1 VAHEDSAAP
10 DEWPAN
16 GGNGGNGANG
26 VGADGTGGI
35 QGDADGTGGTQGDA
49 DGTGG
54 TQGDAL
60 RASEQRF
67 GREFGRAPL
76 GLVTA
81 SLSAG
86 RRCAYLA
93 VNDTYCELTGYPRA
107 ELDGTDFLGSFFPED
122 QSALEV
128 LIADALSGVTGQ
140 IGSDARLV
148 RRDGELVWAHLTGS
162 VIRPPAAEPYLAIF
176 VEDITAAE
184 QARAELQRLQRE
196 LQRSRRLASLG
207 QLVGGISHDFSN
219 TLTVI
224 ANYASLVRDE
234 VTVAETTESVARWRH
249 VRLDV
254 EQIEEAAERSKRLV
268 KHLLAFS
275 RREEA
280 EPVLLDLGLTISD
293 AAELL
298 TEVLGEHV
306 PVVTRQVHGLWPVQ
320 ADPGLLK
327 QAIVNIA
334 LNARDAMPG
343 GGQVTVDT
351 MNIDMDD
358 PPADW
363 QDATDLA
370 ELLPGRYVAFR
381 VTDTGTGMDAAT
393 AERAFEPFF
402 STKSGD
408 RAAGLGLPAV
418 YRFAAQA
425 GGKAWLRSELGRG
438 TTITVVLP
446 AAAGSGSPGTAHAVR
461 PSELSQVLVIDDE
474 AAIREVAHRV
484 LTSAGYQV
492 MTAANGSEALGLLRD
507 GKIAADLVLAD
518 VVMPGMTGPAFA
530 AQARAM
536 CPGLPVLFM
545 SGYEQQEATAEDW
558 PGPGAQVIGKPFSR
572 AALLARVTQML
583 TADADPGASVLP
595 RQRGRSESWPP
606 GSRAQAEHPAQAE
619 PW

>member
-1 VAHEDSAAP
+1 VGHEDNAAP
-10 DEWPAN
+10 DERPADGANRANRAN
-16 GGNGGNGANG
+16 GGNRANG
-26 VGADGTGGI
+26 DGADGT
-35 QGDADGTGGTQGDA
+35 T
-49 DGTGG
+49 G

-76 GLVTA
+76 GVVAA
-81 SLSAG
+81 SLGAG
-86 RRCAYLA
+86 RRWACLA

-107 ELDGTDFLGSFFPED
+107 ELDGTDLLGSFFPED
-122 QSALEV
+122 QPALEA
-128 LIADALSGVTGQ
+128 LIAGALSGATDK
-140 IGSDARLV
+140 IGADGRLV
-148 RRDGELVWAHLTGS
+148 RRDGELVWVHLTGS
-162 VIRPPAAEPYLAIF
+162 VIRPAAGEPYLAIF

-184 QARAELQRLQRE
+184 QARAELKRLQRE

-234 VTVAETTESVARWRH
+234 VTVAETTESAARWRH

-254 EQIEEAAERSKRLV
+254 EQIEEAAERSKRLI
-268 KHLLAFS
+268 KHLLAFT
-275 RREEA
+275 RREETA
-280 EPVLLDLGLTISD
+280 PVLLDLSQMISD
-293 AAELL
+293 ATGLL

-306 PVVTRQVHGLWPVQ
+306 PVVTRQADNLWPVQ

-334 LNARDAMPG
+334 LNARDAMAG
-343 GGQVTVDT
+343 GGQVTIDA

-358 PPADW
+358 LPADW
-363 QDATDLA
+363 PDVTDLA
-370 ELLPGRYVAFR
+370 ELLPGRYVGFR
-381 VTDTGTGMDAAT
+381 ITDTGTGMDAAT

-402 STKSGD
+402 TTKSGD
-408 RAAGLGLPAV
+408 RAPGLGLPAV
-418 YRFAAQA
+418 HRFAAQA

-438 TTITVVLP
+438 TTVTVVLP
-446 AAAGSGSPGTAHAVR
+446 AAAGSGSSRAARAVR
-461 PSELSQVLVIDDE
+461 PSELGQVLVIDDE
-474 AAIREVAHRV
+474 AAIRDVAHRV

-507 GKIAADLVLAD
+507 GKVAVDLVLTD

-536 CPGLPVLFM
+536 FPGLPVLFM
-545 SGYEQQEATAEDW
+545 SGYEQLEATAEDW
-558 PGPGAQVIGKPFSR
+558 PGPEAQVIGKPFSR
-572 AALLARVTQML
+572 AALLARVTQAL
-583 TADADPGASVLP
+583 TADAGAGASELP
-595 RQRGRSESWPP
+595 KQRARSESGPRVQS
-606 GSRAQAEHPAQAE
+606 GRRAQAERG
-619 PW
+619 

>member
-1 VAHEDSAAP
+1 VAHKDKPALDA
-10 DEWPAN
+10 WPS
-16 GGNGGNGANG
+16 
-26 VGADGTGGI
+26 GADGTAPGG
-35 QGDADGTGGTQGDA
+35 ADGTAGAGA
-49 DGTGG
+49 DGTTGAGADG
-54 TQGDAL
+54 TAGNWGDAL
-60 RASEQRF
+60 RASERRF
-67 GREFGRAPL
+67 GREFGRAPV
-76 GLVTA
+76 GLVA
-81 SLSAG
+81 ARLSAD
-86 RRCAYLA
+86 RRCAYLT

-107 ELDGTDFLGSFFPED
+107 ELDGTDFLGSFHPED
-122 QSALEV
+122 QPALEI
-128 LIADALSGVTGQ
+128 LIADAMSGTIFQ

-148 RRDGELVWAHLTGS
+148 RKDGESVWVHLTGS
-162 VIRPPAAEPYLAIF
+162 VLRSPGDEPYLAIF

-184 QARAELQRLQRE
+184 QARAELKQLQRE
-196 LQRSRRLASLG
+196 LQRSRRLANLG

-234 VTVAETTESVARWRH
+234 VTVAETTDSAARWRH

-268 KHLLAFS
+268 QHLLAFT

-280 EPVLLDLGLTISD
+280 EPVLLDLGLMISD
-293 AAELL
+293 ATGLL

-306 PVVTRQVHGLWPVQ
+306 PVVTQQTDGLWPVH

-327 QAIVNIA
+327 QAIVNVA

-343 GGQVTVDT
+343 GGQVTVDA
-351 MNIDMDD
+351 MNIDTDD
-358 PPADW
+358 LPADW
-363 QDATDLA
+363 RDVTDLA

-381 VTDTGTGMDAAT
+381 ITDTGTGMDAAT

-402 STKSGD
+402 TTKNRD

-418 YRFAAQA
+418 NRFAAQA
-425 GGKAWLRSELGRG
+425 GGQAWLRSELGRG
-438 TTITVVLP
+438 TTVTVVLP
-446 AAAGSGSPGTAHAVR
+446 AAAGSGSPGAARAVR
-461 PSELSQVLVIDDE
+461 PSELSWVLVIDDE

-507 GKIAADLVLAD
+507 GKIAVNLILAD

-545 SGYEQQEATAEDW
+545 SGYEQQEAGAEDW
-558 PGPGAQVIGKPFSR
+558 PGPGAKVIGKPFSR
-572 AALLARVTQML
+572 AALLARVSQML
-583 TADADPGASVLP
+583 TASADPAASVLP
-595 RQRGRSESWPP
+595 QQRARSESWPL
-606 GSRAQAEHPAQAE
+606 GSQAQAEPRAQAER
-619 PW
+619 W

>member
-1 VAHEDSAAP
+1 
-10 DEWPAN
+10 
-16 GGNGGNGANG
+16 
-26 VGADGTGGI
+26 
-35 QGDADGTGGTQGDA
+35 
-49 DGTGG
+49 
-54 TQGDAL
+54 
-60 RASEQRF
+60 
-67 GREFGRAPL
+67 
-76 GLVTA
+76 
-81 SLSAG
+81 
-86 RRCAYLA
+86 

-107 ELDGTDFLGSFFPED
+107 ELDGTDLLGSFLPED
-122 QSALEV
+122 QPALEA
-128 LIADALSGVTGQ
+128 LIDGVRSGATEQ
-140 IGSDARLV
+140 IGADARLV

-162 VIRPPAAEPYLAIF
+162 VIRPAVGEPYLAIF

-184 QARAELQRLQRE
+184 QARAELTRLQRE

-234 VTVAETTESVARWRH
+234 VTIAETTESAAKWRH

-254 EQIEEAAERSKRLV
+254 EQIEEAAERSKRLI
-268 KHLLAFS
+268 KHLLAFT

-280 EPVLLDLGLTISD
+280 EPVLLDLGLMISD
-293 AAELL
+293 ATGLL

-306 PVVTRQVHGLWPVQ
+306 PVVTRQADGLWPVQ

-343 GGQVTVDT
+343 GGQVTVDA

-358 PPADW
+358 LPADW
-363 QDATDLA
+363 PDVTDLA

-381 VTDTGTGMDAAT
+381 IADTGTGMDAAT

-402 STKSGD
+402 TTKSGD

-418 YRFAAQA
+418 HRFAAQV

-438 TTITVVLP
+438 TTVTVMLP
-446 AAAGSGSPGTAHAVR
+446 AAAGSGSPQATRAVR
-461 PSELSQVLVIDDE
+461 RSELSQVLVIDDE
-474 AAIREVAHRV
+474 AAIREMAHRV

-507 GKIAADLVLAD
+507 GKVVADLVLAD

-536 CPGLPVLFM
+536 FPGLPVLFM
-545 SGYEQQEATAEDW
+545 SGYEQQESTAEEW
-558 PGPGAQVIGKPFSR
+558 PGPEAQVIGKPFSR
-572 AALLARVTQML
+572 AALLARVTQAL
-583 TADADPGASVLP
+583 TAETGPGAGELP
-595 RQRGRSESWPP
+595 QQRGL
-606 GSRAQAEHPAQAE
+606 RAQAERG
-619 PW
+619 

>member
-1 VAHEDSAAP
+1 MAHEDNAAP
-10 DEWPAN
+10 DEWPAAAD
-16 GGNGGNGANG
+16 GTTRA
-26 VGADGTGGI
+26 GADGTT
-35 QGDADGTGGTQGDA
+35 GTW
-49 DGTGG
+49 
-54 TQGDAL
+54 GDAL

-67 GREFGRAPL
+67 GREFGRAPV
-76 GLVTA
+76 GLVAA

-107 ELDGTDFLGSFFPED
+107 ELDGTDFLGSFLPED
-122 QSALEV
+122 QSVLEV
-128 LIADALSGVTGQ
+128 LIADARSGTTPQ

-148 RRDGELVWAHLTGS
+148 RRDGELVWVRLTGS
-162 VIRPPAAEPYLAIF
+162 VIRPSAGEPYLAIF

-184 QARAELQRLQRE
+184 QARGELQRLQRE

-224 ANYASLVRDE
+224 ANYASLVGDE
-234 VTVAETTESVARWRH
+234 VTIAETTESAARWRH

-254 EQIEEAAERSKRLV
+254 EQIEEAAMRSKRLV
-268 KHLLAFS
+268 KHLLAFT

-280 EPVLLDLGLTISD
+280 EPVLLDFGLTISD
-293 AAELL
+293 ATGLL

-306 PVVTRQVHGLWPVQ
+306 PVVTRQAENLWPVQ

-334 LNARDAMPG
+334 LNARDAMPA
-343 GGQVTVDT
+343 GGQVTVDA

-358 PPADW
+358 LPADW
-363 QDATDLA
+363 QDSTDLA

-381 VTDTGTGMDAAT
+381 ITDTGTGMDAAT

-402 STKSGD
+402 TTKSGD

-418 YRFAAQA
+418 QRFAAQA
-425 GGKAWLRSELGRG
+425 GGQAWLRSELGRG
-438 TTITVVLP
+438 TTITVALP
-446 AAAGSGSPGTAHAVR
+446 AAAGSGSPRAAHAVR
-461 PSELSQVLVIDDE
+461 SSEPSRVLVIDDE
-474 AAIREVAHRV
+474 AAIREVTHRV

-492 MTAANGSEALGLLRD
+492 MTAANGSEAVGLLRA
-507 GKIAADLVLAD
+507 GQVAVDLVLTD

-545 SGYEQQEATAEDW
+545 SGYEQQEAAAGDW
-558 PGPGAQVIGKPFSR
+558 PEPGAQVIGKPFSR

-583 TADADPGASVLP
+583 TAGAGAGVSELPQQRARSQSRQPGAREP
-595 RQRGRSESWPP
+595 RT
-606 GSRAQAEHPAQAE
+606 QAKR
-619 PW
+619 W